1 MTLLRYSTNQIL
13 ENIINA
19 LYQEQLGKSMGV
31 IESWWAK
38 QRGKQL
44 TITSTACGIG
54 FFIAASTLGH
64 MLIFPEAEAFVDFIG
79 ASMVLF
85 IVAVLILFVAIPEYL
100 HLNGLA
106 NTIKETMEIKSK
118 SEFNKKKADA
128 EQAVAILG
136 GVHEEKWKQFIEEGA
151 P

>member
-1 MTLLRYSTNQIL
+1 
-13 ENIINA
+13 
-19 LYQEQLGKSMGV
+19 MGV

-38 QRGKQL
+38 QRGKKF

-54 FFIAASTLGH
+54 FFIAAITLGH

-106 NTIKETMEIKSK
+106 NTINETMEIKSK
-118 SEFNKKKADA
+118 S
-128 EQAVAILG
+128 
-136 GVHEEKWKQFIEEGA
+136 
-151 P
+151 